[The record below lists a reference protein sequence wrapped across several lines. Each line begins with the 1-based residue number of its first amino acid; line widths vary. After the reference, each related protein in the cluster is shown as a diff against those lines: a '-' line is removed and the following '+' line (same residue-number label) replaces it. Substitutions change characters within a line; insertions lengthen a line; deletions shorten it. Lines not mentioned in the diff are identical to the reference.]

1 MQNSFLNSEVLE
13 LNQLRADDGERMKEL
28 AELVSLRVL

>member
-13 LNQLRADDGERMKEL
+13 LNRLRADDAERMGEL
-28 AELVSLRVL
+28 SE